1 MIIATNK
8 KREEQLKAINKDLRK
23 RINRAIKR
31 CDYLLG
37 NDIVDINGRPYVR
50 TDDDAIVIN
59 YIKSALDGVD
69 KEC

>member
-1 MIIATNK
+1 MRIATSN

-23 RINRAIKR
+23 RINKAIKR

-50 TDDDAIVIN
+50 TDDDEFVIE
-59 YIKSALDGVD
+59 YIKSTLEGVE
-69 KEC
+69 KE